1 LKVVLVS
8 GSLPDIRCGIGDYTA
23 RLAAE
28 LARLPDLSVT
38 VITSVSERVRTTA
51 AAPAE
56 VLPVGRWGLGDLP
69 GLLRKIRRLQPDV
82 VHVQYPAVG
91 YGSAIGIVL
100 LPLALR
106 WLARVPTVL
115 TIHERRERRRAARWA
130 IDLMAVSA
138 HVVILLDPI
147 EADDLAKV
155 LPPFAPPVLTGRM
168 ISTIPKAAGVDRD
181 GRRSRLG
188 ASGEELVLVSFG
200 LIHPRRRIEDILDAL
215 AELVRRPL
223 PARLWIL
230 GGEAEYD
237 PETAKEYGRSLRQR
251 VAALGLGRVVD
262 WLDHADP
269 ETVSATLAAADVAV
283 LLYPDGASGR
293 NTTLQAALEHGLP
306 VVTTAGVAT
315 PAEMRQNPR
324 LVFLPAGSHDG
335 SELAAAVVE
344 AGRLAGGEAD
354 ASTLPEHIEFHL
366 GVYRRLR
373 ESDAGR
379 VG

>member
-23 RLAAE
+23 HLAAE
-28 LARLPDLSVT
+28 LARLPELSVT
-38 VITSVSERVRTTA
+38 VITSDSERVRTTA

-56 VLPVGRWGLGDLP
+56 VLPVGRWGLFDLP
-69 GLLRKIRRLQPDV
+69 GLLRTIRRLQPDV

-91 YGSAIGIVL
+91 YGSALGIVL

-106 WLARVPTVL
+106 WLARLSTVL

-130 IDLMAVSA
+130 IDLMALSA
-138 HVVILLDPI
+138 RAVILLDPI
-147 EADDLAKV
+147 EADDLERNV
-155 LPPFAPPVLTGRM
+155 IFGPPVLTGRM
-168 ISTIPKAAGVDRD
+168 ISTIPMAIGVDRD
-181 GRRSRLG
+181 ASRSRLG
-188 ASGEELVLVSFG
+188 ASKEDLVLVSFG
-200 LIHPRRRIEDILDAL
+200 LIHPRRRLEDILDAL
-215 AELVRRPL
+215 AALLAKAL

-237 PETAKEYGRSLRQR
+237 PKTAQEYGRSLRQK
-251 VAALGLGRVVD
+251 VATLSLAPAVT

-269 ETVSATLAAADVAV
+269 AAVSATLAAADVAV

-315 PAEMRQNPR
+315 PAEMRQNHR
-324 LVFLPAGSHDG
+324 LVFVPAGSHDG
-335 SELAAAVVE
+335 RELAAAVLE
-344 AGRLAGGEAD
+344 ARRLAADGTAD
-354 ASTLPEHIEFHL
+354 ASTLPEHLEFHL
-366 GVYRRLR
+366 GIYRRLL
-373 ESDAGR
+373 ESGR
-379 VG
+379 GRLR

>member
-1 LKVVLVS
+1 LRVVLVS

-28 LARLPDLSVT
+28 LARLPGLSVT

-56 VLPVGRWGLGDLP
+56 VLPVGRWGVSSLP
-69 GLLRKIRRLQPDV
+69 GLLRTIRRLQPDV

-91 YGSAIGIVL
+91 YGSALGIVL

-106 WLARVPTVL
+106 WFARVPTVL

-130 IDLMAVSA
+130 IDLMALSSGL
-138 HVVILLDPI
+138 VVLLDPI
-147 EADDLAKV
+147 EAEDLARNV
-155 LPPFAPPVLTGRM
+155 PFAAPVLTGRM
-168 ISTIPKAAGVDRD
+168 ISTIPRVVGGDRQAVR
-181 GRRSRLG
+181 GGLG
-188 ASGEELVLVSFG
+188 ASEEDLVLVSFG

-215 AELVRRPL
+215 AELHRKPL
-223 PARLWIL
+223 PVRLWIV

-237 PETAKEYGRSLRQR
+237 AETAGEYGRSLRAR
-251 VAALGLGRVVD
+251 VAKLGLVEAVT

-269 ETVSATLAAADVAV
+269 ATVSAALASADVAV

-306 VVTTAGVAT
+306 VVTTEGVAT
-315 PAEMRQNPR
+315 PAEMRRNQR
-324 LVFLPAGSHDG
+324 LVFLPAGRYDSR
-335 SELAAAVVE
+335 ELAAAVLD
-344 AGRLAGGEAD
+344 AGRQAGKGADD
-354 ASTLPEHIEFHL
+354 ASALPEHLEFHL
-366 GVYRRLR
+366 GVYRRLL
-373 ESDAGR
+373 ESGAGR
-379 VG
+379 LG